1 MKKLM
6 TLLIAL
12 AFIVGIPASIP
23 SAVETYGM
31 IKYCTGTADLS
42 ASTLTLSCPSTRST
56 RLAFV
61 TIHADGATTETIEVT
76 LDYKLTDTY
85 DTLLKSESWTANTD
99 FLWEPEGNIILRE
112 NDAIKVTVTNGNTSN
127 NVYAT
132 IALEEITWNR

>member
-12 AFIVGIPASIP
+12 AFIVGLPASIP
-23 SAVETYGM
+23 SATDTYAM

-42 ASTLTLSCPSTRST
+42 AASLTLTCPSTRST

-61 TIHADGATTETIEVT
+61 TVHADAATTETITVT
-76 LDYKLTDTY
+76 LDYKLSTTS
-85 DTLLKSESWTANTD
+85 DTLLKTTDWSANTD

-112 NDAIKVTVTNGNTSN
+112 NDAITVTVTDGSGAN